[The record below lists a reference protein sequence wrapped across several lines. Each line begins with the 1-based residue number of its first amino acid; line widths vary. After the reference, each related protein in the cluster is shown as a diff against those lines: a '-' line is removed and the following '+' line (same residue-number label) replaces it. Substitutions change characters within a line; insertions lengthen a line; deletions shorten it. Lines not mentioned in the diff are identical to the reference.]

1 MDEALRW
8 LRRVVRDPTKCIA
21 TIRRHSADA
30 SCASPDCLWM
40 LCPSIPPARGH
51 GQELVSLPEL
61 GDHLL
66 GPVPLP
72 VRTLQLKLLSATWAT
87 KVPRSGWTCSA
98 HPRQSRRVLIC
109 ESIGFGTGTTAR
121 ALPFR
126 HRSDRH
132 PALRSRRNRPSPPR
146 ARSEH
151 HLEFEAVSMRELP
164 KRVGPNRPTR
174 FFTGRAPETRI
185 GTRGEASASSLTL
198 SHRHRRMGE
207 WVREVDRMG
216 PSRSAALE
224 CSLFSLTRFR
234 APSRVFIGLRT

>member
-1 MDEALRW
+1 MPDTCRTQLAMRH
-8 LRRVVRDPTKCIA
+8 RTSPS
-21 TIRRHSADA
+21 RRHLRDTPRPFSTPSDGRVA
-30 SCASPDCLWM
+30 STNRRWP
-40 LCPSIPPARGH
+40 RG
-51 GQELVSLPEL
+51 SLPR
-61 GDHLL
+61 H
-66 GPVPLP
+66 
-72 VRTLQLKLLSATWAT
+72 
-87 KVPRSGWTCSA
+87 
-98 HPRQSRRVLIC
+98 
-109 ESIGFGTGTTAR
+109 
-121 ALPFR
+121 LPFR
-126 HRSDRH
+126 HHSDRH
-132 PALRSRRNRPSPPR
+132 PALRSRSNSPSPPL
-146 ARSEH
+146 ARPER
-151 HLEFEAVSMRELP
+151 HLSLEDDSLGELP